1 MTFDP
6 RNYPVLT
13 ATLLA
18 PVLAYVGGVL
28 GLNLDGE
35 QATQLAA
42 AILAVGS
49 VLATASV
56 RSRRTLPDPDATKG
70 NTVRVEPTT
79 VRLRDDPPRP
89 QRPDPGRPLE

>member
-1 MTFDP
+1 MADP
-6 RNYPVLT
+6 RNYPVIT

-18 PVLAYVGGVL
+18 PVVAYVGGVL
-28 GLNLDGE
+28 GLDLTGE

-42 AILAVGS
+42 AVLGIGS

-56 RSRRTLPDPDATKG
+56 RTRRTLPDPDATRG

-79 VRLRDDPPRP
+79 VRLRDDQPPRP
-89 QRPDPGRPLE
+89 RE